1 MLRPNWGLPPLLF
14 FFSSSSSVFFFKK
27 DGTSW
32 RERMGNPA
40 VLAVPEAEAKMAAA
54 VLLHRE
60 ATRACDTDGD
70 FERGLAI
77 TMYDPFLSLFLFF
90 LVKFCFFWGGR
101 GGIRLCPVL
110 QGHGCRVS
118 GTDVNRSRSLHASS
132 GPG

>member
-1 MLRPNWGLPPLLF
+1 
-14 FFSSSSSVFFFKK
+14 
-27 DGTSW
+27 
-32 RERMGNPA
+32 MGNPA

-90 LVKFCFFWGGR
+90 LVKVLGGGE
-101 GGIRLCPVL
+101 GGLGYARYSKVM
-110 QGHGCRVS
+110 V
-118 GTDVNRSRSLHASS
+118 AE
-132 GPG
+132 